1 MWLWS
6 CLGTHAGFA
15 CLYTCW
21 AQVLDTGRAG
31 VLLVVCVHQ
40 LASSGVQKLR
50 LGGWCGW
57 AHPETM
63 AQTLRFSLQ
72 VPNYDTHP
80 CSNKTPTRTQTRVPS
95 AQKLTRVLVLQELN
109 KPNTQYRIQPVRLRV
124 AAIAGARVRVRG
136 RTRHGRWRGTTQR
149 HVWRHRLGVC
159 AAPCSRAARVP
170 TEIDPN
176 VRPTT
181 RPI

>member
-1 MWLWS
+1 MRNLFVAFILAVTYRSVLDMWLWS

-50 LGGWCGW
+50 VGGWCGW

-95 AQKLTRVLVLQELN
+95 AHKLTRVLVLQELN
-109 KPNTQYRIQPVRLRV
+109 KRNTQYRIRSGKASETLWN
-124 AAIAGARVRVRG
+124 RG
-136 RTRHGRWRGTTQR
+136 S
-149 HVWRHRLGVC
+149 L
-159 AAPCSRAARVP
+159 
-170 TEIDPN
+170 
-176 VRPTT
+176 
-181 RPI
+181 